1 MASKT
6 RIRIL
11 ILLAWFHES
20 LWKSKV
26 LASSLPT
33 ESHWNRYY
41 FLSRK
46 INDNLFSTEHR
57 THMQS
62 QTDYFPL
69 DLSFVYFQTVVTCPL
84 ESLCS
89 HVLAE
94 RSPNQGTTNSTTSW
108 LSWLHPETFRGH
120 EGRWGIQVP
129 IACFQRENSSSFHYV
144 NVSVGDLPSVWNVWN
159 GVFSLTRLAPRNWK
173 KELILPTWTPHDVMA
188 NTPFGSSV
196 RQFHFLCCW
205 YFPFYVSRELFFRLR
220 PLVVILLKLFFF
232 YAPCFFR

>member
-11 ILLAWFHES
+11 ILLAWFHGS

-26 LASSLPT
+26 LANSLPT

-41 FLSRK
+41 FLSLK

-62 QTDYFPL
+62 QTDYFSL
-69 DLSFVYFQTVVTCPL
+69 DLSFVYFQTVITCPL

-94 RSPNQGTTNSTTSW
+94 KSPNQGTTNSTTSW

-129 IACFQRENSSSFHYV
+129 IACFQRENGSSFHYV

-159 GVFSLTRLAPRNWK
+159 GVFSLTRLATRNWK
-173 KELILPTWTPHDVMA
+173 KELIWPTWTPHEVMA
-188 NTPFGSSV
+188 KHTIWKFCETISFSLLMIFSV
-196 RQFHFLCCW
+196 LC
-205 YFPFYVSRELFFRLR
+205 FAGT
-220 PLVVILLKLFFF
+220 FFF
-232 YAPCFFR
+232 